1 MACRLL
7 DGKKIAKKIA
17 YSLKREIISLAARGK
32 IKLVVLAI
40 SGNPS
45 SEVYIN
51 AQRKLAASLG
61 IEYHIKKYPASV
73 TQAELEK
80 DMDRLNCDDSVTGI
94 MVETPLPKTLKPEQ
108 LFQAIDP
115 RKDAEGLNPAT
126 TGKVVYEKW
135 RVAPCTASA
144 CFYLIESIGAKL
156 EGKEVVIVGHSSVV
170 GKPLAL
176 MLLSKLATVTVCHIG
191 TYRRGLLEKHVKR
204 AEILVVAVGKSAL
217 IKGNWIKRGAIV
229 IDVGINA
236 KNGVITGDVEFDKAK
251 KRAAYITP
259 VPGGVGPVT
268 TAMLM
273 KNLVELYKNQ
283 RKEQ

>member
-17 YSLKREIISLAARGK
+17 CSLRREIVSLSASGK

-40 SGNPS
+40 GGNPS

-80 DMDRLNCDDSVTGI
+80 DMDRLNRDDSVTGI
-94 MVETPLPKTLKPEQ
+94 MVETPLPKTVKPEQ

-115 RKDAEGLNPAT
+115 RKDAEGLNPAN

-156 EGKEVVIVGHSSVV
+156 EGKEVVIVGHSPVV

-204 AEILVVAVGKSAL
+204 AEILVVAVGK
-217 IKGNWIKRGAIV
+217 
-229 IDVGINA
+229 
-236 KNGVITGDVEFDKAK
+236 
-251 KRAAYITP
+251 
-259 VPGGVGPVT
+259 
-268 TAMLM
+268 
-273 KNLVELYKNQ
+273 
-283 RKEQ
+283 